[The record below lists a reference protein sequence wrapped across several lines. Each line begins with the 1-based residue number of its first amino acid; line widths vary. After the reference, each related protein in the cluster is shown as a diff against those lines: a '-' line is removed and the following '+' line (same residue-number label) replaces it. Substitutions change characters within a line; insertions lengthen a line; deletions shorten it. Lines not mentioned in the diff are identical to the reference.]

1 MADIKITDLV
11 DEKVFEDLEKL
22 SENLKSVKQQYIDA
36 AKELAQ
42 GLNMKITTS
51 GDLEKLNNAVAESSK
66 KAQHATEQ
74 LNTTIDRQ
82 REIIGQTTNTISR
95 ELAEIEKANK
105 AKRDAFAQDKSALE
119 IAESIIGTR
128 NGNIRLLAQYQAELK
143 AVKEAQKNLDT
154 AIKSGTVSEGAAA
167 KQMAANLEK
176 QRTLKASIQD
186 LNNVLNNQDK
196 QMQAANGSYQKLS
209 LQLEFLKKAYK
220 SLNEEEKSSAIGQ
233 KLADEISNMDAHLKD
248 LAADMGE
255 FQRNTGNYAIANQSV
270 KKELREL
277 IQEIATLTLQYRAM
291 SDEEKGSAAGQELE
305 AKMNALKARA
315 SELKDAVSDVNR
327 EIQSGANDTQT
338 FSAITEGI
346 NVVISGVGGLTA
358 ASHALGIGEK
368 DLIKIQTSLQA
379 SLAASNALVR
389 AQTAL
394 QAESNL
400 MKGFDIDSLQAEY
413 VAEIK
418 LRNINRQYILNRT
431 ADREN
436 LEKEIKDLEDILK
449 KPERL
454 DALIIKALENVAK
467 TYGQER
473 KSELLRAEE
482 AETFNVSNMIE
493 DYRLK
498 LFLSDHGY
506 IKKIALTSLR
516 NAGDLKI
523 KEDDEIVM
531 ELEGTNKSEILFFS
545 DKANCYKMKA
555 FELPDTKPSEYGGYL
570 PNVLQMEEGEKI
582 IFMHVA
588 DDFKGN
594 VLFSFENGKISK
606 IPMSAYETKQNRKKL
621 IHAYS
626 DISPI
631 VCIRYITEDV
641 DMAAFSNLRKAIVFN
656 SSLIPL
662 KTTRSSQGVQVL
674 TSKKGSV
681 MTEVKRVEETD
692 FTDPEYYRVRRLPAI
707 GYYLKEETIEDRQLT
722 LGDL

>member
-1 MADIKITDLV
+1 MSKLLFFDIDGTLAMPGKTV
-11 DEKVFEDLEKL
+11 
-22 SENLKSVKQQYIDA
+22 SQRTRDA
-36 AKELAQ
+36 IRAARAN
-42 GLNMKITTS
+42 GH
-51 GDLEKLNNAVAESSK
+51 
-66 KAQHATEQ
+66 KAFICTG
-74 LNTTIDRQ
+74 R
-82 REIIGQTTNTISR
+82 SR
-95 ELAEIEKANK
+95 EL
-105 AKRDAFAQDKSALE
+105 
-119 IAESIIGTR
+119 
-128 NGNIRLLAQYQAELK
+128 
-143 AVKEAQKNLDT
+143 
-154 AIKSGTVSEGAAA
+154 
-167 KQMAANLEK
+167 
-176 QRTLKASIQD
+176 
-186 LNNVLNNQDK
+186 
-196 QMQAANGSYQKLS
+196 
-209 LQLEFLKKAYK
+209 
-220 SLNEEEKSSAIGQ
+220 
-233 KLADEISNMDAHLKD
+233 
-248 LAADMGE
+248 
-255 FQRNTGNYAIANQSV
+255 
-270 KKELREL
+270 
-277 IQEIATLTLQYRAM
+277 
-291 SDEEKGSAAGQELE
+291 
-305 AKMNALKARA
+305 
-315 SELKDAVSDVNR
+315 VN
-327 EIQSGANDTQT
+327 
-338 FSAITEGI
+338 
-346 NVVISGVGGLTA
+346 
-358 ASHALGIGEK
+358 
-368 DLIKIQTSLQA
+368 
-379 SLAASNALVR
+379 
-389 AQTAL
+389 
-394 QAESNL
+394 
-400 MKGFDIDSLQAEY
+400 
-413 VAEIK
+413 
-418 LRNINRQYILNRT
+418 
-431 ADREN
+431 
-436 LEKEIKDLEDILK
+436 EDILSIGFDGGIFHAGGRAVIDGETVYENHADSK
-449 KPERL
+449 MLDDVLPSIRERAVFYNYETTGGDYFSRFDTEVL
-454 DALIIKALENVAK
+454 KEVQVEGAN
-467 TYGQER
+467 T
-473 KSELLRAEE
+473 ELLRLIE
-482 AETFNVSNMIE
+482 ALASPENRPVSDYAGEGIYKVFFFVRKVADYEKIIESFGPGYLPTNFSNMIE